1 MKHLLIISLLLCLSS
16 CGTTRR
22 LTSSESDTKTDS
34 TSVRVSERV
43 VFVPDTVYYEIP
55 AQEAVRETPDT
66 CSRLENEYAE
76 SEAVWSGGLLRHTL
90 TTKPQRKAVPTKAQV
105 ITRDS
110 IVYRDRYIDRT
121 KTVIREKKP
130 PFWKSA
136 LFWGCTG
143 LFLLVVITYTIKQI
157 EPHIRRFL
165 KK

>member
-1 MKHLLIISLLLCLSS
+1 MKHLLIISLLLCMSA

-22 LTSSESDTKTDS
+22 LTSAESDTKTDS

-43 VFVPDTVYYEIP
+43 VFVPDTVYLEIP
-55 AQEAVRETPDT
+55 AQEDIRETHDT

-110 IVYRDRYIDRT
+110 IVYSDRYIDRT

-136 LFWGCTG
+136 LFVGCTV
-143 LFLLVVITYTIKQI
+143 LFLFMVIKYAFRQMK
-157 EPHIRRFL
+157 PLIRHL
-165 KK
+165 LNK